1 MNHPFYQKKQKEQ
14 KKIQL
19 IVCCY
24 AFLLF
29 IIALIIAW
37 QSNIYFIAFFVFYL
51 LLTIIAP
58 FIDVPNNKKSG
69 KLIYYSNFFIVEKEK
84 NGVLQIHGGTLL
96 DYYFVLNFKW
106 NSKQRTNYII
116 QQYLEGLVNLIEEY
130 EKNNVRQIRF
140 TGTTYILN
148 KNTAKKLGFTIT
160 KTNSLQLMLL
170 VLNYFNVLI
179 SNSIAKGNFSF
190 PNVTKSISFEA
201 KLDDLVKKKA
211 SIKALSNKL
220 KHRG

>member
-1 MNHPFYQKKQKEQ
+1 M
-14 KKIQL
+14 
-19 IVCCY
+19 
-24 AFLLF
+24 
-29 IIALIIAW
+29 
-37 QSNIYFIAFFVFYL
+37 
-51 LLTIIAP
+51 
-58 FIDVPNNKKSG
+58 
-69 KLIYYSNFFIVEKEK
+69 
-84 NGVLQIHGGTLL
+84 QIHGGTLL